1 MKRKAENRGQE
12 RTKCLKNKIAKR
24 NLEHLESIRKS
35 LEKTKSVQIFDSLY
49 EYGGLSTDMLGDLV
63 IQNTGSHAFHYSF
76 KELKDKGIVV
86 AQVDPDNPK
95 VTPKIFVLADK
106 VFLNPDDRPKKDDI
120 DIIKLS
126 KDIFEG
132 WKKKEERKKKKTK
145 NKIQVAFTAAE
156 EISEETAGIAREAA
170 ATAVAEIYE
179 KVIASVASAT
189 ARAAAINVNDD
200 KVNKVLALLV
210 AASCATATAAAIT
223 DVSAAAAEQASDA
236 VEAAQQA
243 VELYQD

>member
-1 MKRKAENRGQE
+1 MYETSQE
-12 RTKCLKNKIAKR
+12 VLKKIAKR
-24 NLEHLESIRKS
+24 KLEHLESIKKS
-35 LEKTKSVQIFDSLY
+35 LKETKSVQIFCFLY
-49 EYGGLSTDMLGDLV
+49 EYAYLTIEMLAALV
-63 IQNTGSHAFHYSF
+63 RMNPGSHSFYYSL
-76 KELKDKGIVV
+76 KELQDKGFVV
-86 AQVDPDNPK
+86 VEVDPNNPK
-95 VTPKIFVLADK
+95 SKIFRLADK
-106 VFLNPDDRPKKDDI
+106 AFLNPDDRPKDDDI

-145 NKIQVAFTAAE
+145 IKIQVAFTAAE

-200 KVNKVLALLV
+200 KVKKVLALLV

-223 DVSAAAAEQASDA
+223 EVSAAAAEQASDA

-243 VELYQD
+243 AKTYLD